1 MLDEGLSQVLEI
13 APVVPPVK
21 MPRPPVPYLGP
32 EFSYCSDLSESAQLP
47 YRIQGH
53 FKSFWHYDAIK
64 TLTTLPSLASE

>member
-1 MLDEGLSQVLEI
+1 MIDEGLSQVLEI

-47 YRIQGH
+47 TEFR
-53 FKSFWHYDAIK
+53 AILNHSGIMMLLK
-64 TLTTLPSLASE
+64 P